1 MTDDWFDILA
11 ALLDAGARF
20 LVVGAHAMA
29 AHGVPRGTQDLD
41 IWVDPTPTN
50 AQHVCQAMA
59 AFGAPLSS
67 IGVTAADFTKPERV
81 VQIGLPPNRI
91 DVLTGI
97 SGVARFEDAWASR
110 MVVQVRGRQVP
121 FLGRAALIVNKRA
134 AGRPKDLADLHA
146 LGERP

>member
-1 MTDDWFDILA
+1 MTDDWFDILV

-29 AHGVPRGTQDLD
+29 AHGIPRGTQDLD

-50 AQHVCQAMA
+50 AQHVWQAMA
-59 AFGAPLSS
+59 AFGAPLLS

-97 SGVARFEDAWASR
+97 SGVAHFEDAWASR
-110 MVVQVRGRQVP
+110 TVVEVRGRQVP
-121 FLGRAALIVNKRA
+121 VLGRSALIANKRA